1 MFSIFRFIAT
11 FWLQVFLN
19 CIACF
24 ITGNNAQA
32 VASQLEAFVRK
43 ITDSMQRDSLLFD
56 KIEKRPTEV
65 MSSRVLWWTLDLVP
79 GTLTRQVDPD
89 GGPAGRGAAI
99 VQARAQVQAAFFLA
113 CTEMTDLAMSATD
126 SPKKAVGDY
135 KKRNLEKQISQFR
148 NLCESLLNSD
158 QNAAGV
164 FDSIVAINGNQIQVN
179 NPNKFQ
185 AQKVYQV
192 LPAVGQPSR
201 GPITT
206 LNIDVNGK
214 VTSTLAGGTLY
225 ISGALPPGISVG
237 DLLVVDGSPGIVN
250 SSLGSLAS
258 NHLDSN
264 TGSWDNLARASFPG
278 QLKTPHL
285 ALNNFALTPSA
296 FDLGLVFLRRVLP
309 DDEGEQMELLAHM
322 GYDQQQSLS
331 NYAYL
336 AGNNFNWLDAKG
348 DTNVDMMK
356 KMAAKT
362 VAGYDKLVSKLAT
375 PARVDMLA
383 IKKWFRGELQPT
395 GPLTRNGQ
403 TEFQTYGDDGGLDFS
418 VINYIWG
425 GFQICLEQPKLG
437 LYYDGC
443 AQPSG
448 F

>member
-1 MFSIFRFIAT
+1 MA
-11 FWLQVFLN
+11 Q
-19 CIACF
+19 
-24 ITGNNAQA
+24 GNNAQA
-32 VASQLEAFVRK
+32 VASQLETYVRK
-43 ITDSMQRDSLLFD
+43 ITDAMQRASMLFD

-99 VQARAQVQAAFFLA
+99 VQARAQVTAAFFLA

-164 FDSIVAINGNQIQVN
+164 LDSVVAINGNQIQVN

-185 AQKVYQV
+185 GQKVYQV

-214 VTSTLAGGTLY
+214 VTSTLAGGTIY
-225 ISGALPPGISVG
+225 ISGATPPGMAVG

-264 TGSWDNLARASFPG
+264 TGNWNNLGRPSFPG

-285 ALNNFALTPSA
+285 AMNNFAISPSA
-296 FDLGLVFLRRVLP
+296 FDLGLVYLRRVLP
-309 DDEGEQMELLAHM
+309 EDEGEQMELLAHL

-348 DTNVDMMK
+348 DRNVDMMK
-356 KMAAKT
+356 KQGAPT
-362 VAGYDKLVSKLAT
+362 LAGYDKLVSQLAT
-375 PARVDMLA
+375 PGRIDMLA
-383 IKKWFRGELQPT
+383 IKKWFRGELQPV
-395 GPLTRNGQ
+395 GPLTRNGN
-403 TEFQTYGDDGGLDFS
+403 TEFQTYGDDGGLDMS
-418 VINYIWG
+418 IITYIWG
-425 GFQICLEQPKLG
+425 GFQVCMEQPKLG

-443 AQPSG
+443 AIG
-448 F
+448 AGL

>member
-1 MFSIFRFIAT
+1 MA
-11 FWLQVFLN
+11 Q
-19 CIACF
+19 
-24 ITGNNAQA
+24 GNNAQA
-32 VASQLEAFVRK
+32 VASQLETYVRK
-43 ITDSMQRDSLLFD
+43 ITDAMQRDSMLFD

-65 MSSRVLWWTLDLVP
+65 MSSRVLWWTLDLEP

-99 VQARAQVQAAFFLA
+99 VQARAQVTAAFFLA

-164 FDSIVAINGNQIQVN
+164 LDSVVAISGNQVQVN

-185 AQKVYQV
+185 GQKVYQV

-214 VTSTLAGGTLY
+214 VTSTLTGGTIY
-225 ISGALPPGISVG
+225 VSGALPPNMAVG

-250 SSLGSLAS
+250 SSLGSLQS
-258 NHLDSN
+258 NQLDSN
-264 TGSWDNLARASFPG
+264 TGSWNNLARSSFPG

-285 ALNNFALTPSA
+285 AMNNFAISPSA
-296 FDLGLVFLRRVLP
+296 FDLGLVYLRRVLP
-309 DDEGEQMELLAHM
+309 DDEGEQLELLAHL
-322 GYDQQQSLS
+322 GYDQLQSLS

-348 DTNVDMMK
+348 DSNVDMMK
-356 KMAAKT
+356 KQGAPT
-362 VAGYDKLVSKLAT
+362 LAGYDKLVSKLAT
-375 PARVDMLA
+375 PGRIDMLA
-383 IKKWFRGELQPT
+383 IKKWFRGELQPV

-425 GFQICLEQPKLG
+425 GFQICMEQPKLG

-443 AQPSG
+443 AIG
-448 F
+448 AGL

>member
-1 MFSIFRFIAT
+1 MA
-11 FWLQVFLN
+11 Q
-19 CIACF
+19 
-24 ITGNNAQA
+24 GNNAQA
-32 VASQLEAFVRK
+32 VASQLETYVRK
-43 ITDSMQRDSLLFD
+43 ITDAMQRASMLFD

-99 VQARAQVQAAFFLA
+99 VQARAQVTAAFFLA

-164 FDSIVAINGNQIQVN
+164 LDSVVAINGNQIQVN

-185 AQKVYQV
+185 GQKVYQV

-214 VTSTLAGGTLY
+214 VTSTLAGGTIY
-225 ISGALPPGISVG
+225 ISGATPPGMAVG

-264 TGSWDNLARASFPG
+264 TGNWNNLGRLSFPG

-285 ALNNFALTPSA
+285 AMNNFAISPSA
-296 FDLGLVFLRRVLP
+296 FDLGLVYLRRVLP
-309 DDEGEQMELLAHM
+309 EDEGEQMELLAHL

-348 DTNVDMMK
+348 DRNVDMMK
-356 KMAAKT
+356 KQGAPT
-362 VAGYDKLVSKLAT
+362 LAGYDKLVSKLAT
-375 PARVDMLA
+375 PGRIDMLA
-383 IKKWFRGELQPT
+383 IKKWFRGELQPV

-403 TEFQTYGDDGGLDFS
+403 TEFQTYGDDGGLDMS
-418 VINYIWG
+418 IITYIWG
-425 GFQICLEQPKLG
+425 GFQICMEQPKLG

-443 AQPSG
+443 AIG
-448 F
+448 AGL